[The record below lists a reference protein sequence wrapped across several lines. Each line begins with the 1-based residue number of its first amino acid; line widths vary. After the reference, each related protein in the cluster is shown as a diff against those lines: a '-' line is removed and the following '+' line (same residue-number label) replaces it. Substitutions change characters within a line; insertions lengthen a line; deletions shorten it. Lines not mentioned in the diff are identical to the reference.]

1 MQFLKPSESHQ
12 KNFKPSNSM
21 FKPAFEA
28 KDKNPTIFLKSY
40 AVVPSLKSVANFES
54 SCDVSAK
61 FQKLFC
67 QQIMIGNITQPFYTA
82 DLIERSQRTRI
93 ILGFHSFWTNLVIC
107 IFCSQNDASCAK
119 TSLVD
124 AQIQRNLVK
133 SNLKGIRSR

>member
-1 MQFLKPSESHQ
+1 
-12 KNFKPSNSM
+12 M

-82 DLIERSQRTRI
+82 DLIEREQE
-93 ILGFHSFWTNLVIC
+93 
-107 IFCSQNDASCAK
+107 
-119 TSLVD
+119 
-124 AQIQRNLVK
+124 
-133 SNLKGIRSR
+133 